1 MLRVKG
7 TWDGEKI
14 VLVEPLPVPAQTP
27 VEVLV
32 AESAEDDEQQYWDL
46 LAELGIVLEHR
57 TGVSPAEDAALIHI
71 DGEPLSATIIR
82 ERR

>member
-7 TWDGEKI
+7 AYDGDRI

-32 AESAEDDEQQYWDL
+32 PEAAKDDEQRYWDL

-57 TGVSPAEDAALIHI
+57 TGVSPAEGAVLIHV